1 MCNAA
6 EMMAWSIAFSGRYVC
21 FASGGS
27 YYEKMLD
34 QTLDTSLY
42 KAEWKRWCNGQT
54 CSWVWLFS
62 PGFKQYAT
70 LQVLQLFCKKRHGF
84 SLTLVRKTF
93 KMFIYPVIPW
103 ATLGTRGF
111 FSRTLGSL
119 VSSPA
124 GRRHERQSREKKPKP
139 ETAHEKPLSP
149 RVSSSPNGLWVNSR
163 RSHGL
168 LTQRPWGRQ
177 E

>member
-1 MCNAA
+1 MKPCSGKFFLIKNIFIMINLTDFCNMVEA
-6 EMMAWSIAFSGRYVC
+6 GVDPRLKV
-21 FASGGS
+21 
-27 YYEKMLD
+27 
-34 QTLDTSLY
+34 
-42 KAEWKRWCNGQT
+42 EWKRWCNGQT

-62 PGFKQYAT
+62 PGFKQHAT
-70 LQVLQLFCKKRHGF
+70 LQLFCKKCHGF

-93 KMFIYPVIPW
+93 KMFIYPVIPR

-111 FSRTLGSL
+111 FSRTSGSL

-124 GRRHERQSREKKPKP
+124 GRRHERRGREKKPKP
-139 ETAHEKPLSP
+139 ETAHEKPLAP
-149 RVSSSPNGLWVNSR
+149 RVFSSPNGLWVNSR

>member
-1 MCNAA
+1 MNCAMPLKWWLDRLLFPGA
-6 EMMAWSIAFSGRYVC
+6 T
-21 FASGGS
+21 FALPV
-27 YYEKMLD
+27 EVAITKKMLD

-93 KMFIYPVIPW
+93 KMFIYPVIPR

-149 RVSSSPNGLWVNSR
+149 RVSSSPNGLLS
-163 RSHGL
+163 
-168 LTQRPWGRQ
+168 Q
-177 E
+177 

>member
-6 EMMAWSIAFSGRYVC
+6 EMMAWSIAFSDAT
-21 FASGGS
+21 FALPV
-27 YYEKMLD
+27 EVAITKKMLD

-42 KAEWKRWCNGQT
+42 KIEWKRWCNGQT

-70 LQVLQLFCKKRHGF
+70 LQLFCKKCHGF

-93 KMFIYPVIPW
+93 KMFIYPVIPR

-111 FSRTLGSL
+111 FSRTSGSL

-124 GRRHERQSREKKPKP
+124 GRRHERRSREKKPKP
-139 ETAHEKPLSP
+139 ETAHEKPLAP
-149 RVSSSPNGLWVNSR
+149 RVSSSPNGLLVNSR